1 MDSLDI
7 HVQVS
12 PETTTAVV
20 TQTTGPGS
28 LASYCSVH
36 GHQAKGMAGTITV
49 E

>member
-28 LASYCSVH
+28 LAS
-36 GHQAKGMAGTITV
+36 
-49 E
+49 